1 MCGCTYMVYKVYC
14 ISILLPPKGGV
25 MASALT
31 LNISHFT
38 GTLHPQFA
46 FRAFSHSFETSGSG
60 EVWWHQHT
68 KQWSR
73 PSPGLILAPPQIGLA
88 IFAME
93 FCTLNCQNKYVG
105 LQLVEVIKTT
115 PNVQQMFRHDWTTQG
130 SANFRPVNVA
140 KKGIIT
146 ILHID
151 STWWISCLWLAEW
164 KRWSSVSC
172 SQIPSSKTWK
182 NQTTTSENPTKNDNG
197 STARVACPI
206 LLFMNAPAPN
216 IDSKWTARIRAE
228 HWAVQVC

>member
-1 MCGCTYMVYKVYC
+1 MCGCTYMVYKVYAGWWQARWHWTFRISRELC
-14 ISILLPPKGGV
+14 IHSLL
-25 MASALT
+25 
-31 LNISHFT
+31 
-38 GTLHPQFA
+38 

-105 LQLVEVIKTT
+105 LQLVEVINTT
-115 PNVQQMFRHDWTTQG
+115 PNVQQMFRHDWATQG

-140 KKGIIT
+140 KTGIIT
-146 ILHID
+146 ILHLHTQILHID
-151 STWWISCLWLAEW
+151 STWWISCLWLSEW

-197 STARVACPI
+197 NMARVACPI